1 MTKRIITAKVL
12 AHNIV
17 GDLASYK
24 VKALSMRD
32 EQGIQ
37 MTLDQE
43 LYFEVIIRK
52 SPMQHGGIEEREA
65 LKILDGDTIK
75 IETEP
80 STWGPDGAFE
90 ILDMRLEGDRPFHR
104 RNLLVMKS

>member
-52 SPMQHGGIEEREA
+52 TPMQHGGIEEREA

-75 IETEP
+75 IEIEP
-80 STWGPDGAFE
+80 SSE
-90 ILDMRLEGDRPFHR
+90 ILDILLETDRPFHR
-104 RNLLVMKS
+104 RNMLVMKS

>member
-52 SPMQHGGIEEREA
+52 TPMQHGGIEEREA

-75 IETEP
+75 IEIEP
-80 STWGPDGAFE
+80 SSWQEGAYE
-90 ILDMRLEGDRPFHR
+90 ILDILLEMDRPFHR
-104 RNLLVMKS
+104 RNMLVMKS